1 MTNQPLPIEV
11 PKTAGAPKIT
21 LGDLKATLTVEQALE
36 LIDQVVSAA
45 RDNIEAN
52 IEHWSDDDGLH
63 WTPFQNDLDEE
74 LPKLANSEALAYFI
88 NNRII

>member
-1 MTNQPLPIEV
+1 MTDQPLPIEV

-36 LIDQVVSAA
+36 LIDQVVSAT

-52 IEHWSDDDGLH
+52 IEHWSDGDWMH
-63 WTPFQNDLDEE
+63 WTPFRRDLDKE
-74 LPKLANSEALAYFI
+74 LPKLTDSEALSYFI